1 MVNTPYVQGRR
12 DVSWTKKDSFSRT
25 ITPEGCPFT
34 LHPETLLFNV
44 SSSLAPPLCVFFS
57 QETSGLRLL
66 EFSKWNRGRF
76 HRGMVM
82 FLRAK
87 PSWIW
92 KLFCLF
98 FVMFYGFYYG
108 KSPCFTIIWYEYFW
122 IFSQPPYA
130 SKSKV
135 KFLWKSLPPKN
146 GSSADA
152 TWLAAASVAFRLGES
167 GILFDKQVDQRGIWR
182 RQGSTPTHASICR
195 GHEGEQHG
203 GMAEGRELSGFE
215 NAILRLKARLS
226 MNRNDPTA
234 TDLTRAAV
242 EVDMDTLG
250 SQKTTCWPLTKDTN
264 PQVSKGDPFGDDI
277 RLSNSDSEIANE
289 KYCWLGLDR

>member
-1 MVNTPYVQGRR
+1 MVNTPYVQGCR
-12 DVSWTKKDSFSRT
+12 DVSWTKKDSFSQT

-76 HRGMVM
+76 HRGVVM

-98 FVMFYGFYYG
+98 FAMFYGFYYG

-122 IFSQPPYA
+122 IFFQPPYA

-146 GSSADA
+146 SSSAGWA
-152 TWLAAASVAFRLGES
+152 NQES
-167 GILFDKQVDQRGIWR
+167 Y
-182 RQGSTPTHASICR
+182 
-195 GHEGEQHG
+195 
-203 GMAEGRELSGFE
+203 
-215 NAILRLKARLS
+215 
-226 MNRNDPTA
+226 
-234 TDLTRAAV
+234 LTNKWINEAY
-242 EVDMDTLG
+242 
-250 SQKTTCWPLTKDTN
+250 
-264 PQVSKGDPFGDDI
+264 GDDKGALRRTPQDAEVMKVKSRKKSTGSCAEYGVKTRI
-277 RLSNSDSEIANE
+277 
-289 KYCWLGLDR
+289 